1 MDSSK
6 KLQKYEDERGLGTLS
21 MCVNRKDEL
30 WRNTWTPPAKKL
42 YDHQHNRPGLHPPP
56 HPFEVNRSFVN

>member
-21 MCVNRKDEL
+21 MCANRKDEL
-30 WRNTWTPPAKKL
+30 WRHTWRPPAKKL
-42 YDHQHNRPGLHPPP
+42 
-56 HPFEVNRSFVN
+56 